1 VGTTGGPG
9 VVPTQTEMSL
19 LVVAGYESQLRIQ
32 SVEAR
37 RRFHATG
44 ILMAVAGLVFSYDF
58 LSVFLSR

>member
-1 VGTTGGPG
+1 

-44 ILMAVAGLVFSYDF
+44 ILLAVAGLVFSYDF